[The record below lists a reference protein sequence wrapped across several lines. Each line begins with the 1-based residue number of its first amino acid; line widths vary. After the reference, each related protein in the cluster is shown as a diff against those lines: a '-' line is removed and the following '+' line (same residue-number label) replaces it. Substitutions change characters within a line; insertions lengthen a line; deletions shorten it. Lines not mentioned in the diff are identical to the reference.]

1 MHRDK
6 IEPDMNRL
14 FWGKPYKIYFEK
26 NLMGTPDCNDI
37 PYRAS
42 GIESPVDKRNRA
54 HHQYHTM
61 VIVTI
66 QVADARRT
74 TTRGKR
80 AKPINLNGIDSSPSV
95 EDDCPPHRG
104 RNNDWGSSHREA
116 SCAGSR
122 VSEEAAEESEDEY

>member
-42 GIESPVDKRNRA
+42 GIELVNGER
-54 HHQYHTM
+54 
-61 VIVTI
+61 
-66 QVADARRT
+66 
-74 TTRGKR
+74 RGK
-80 AKPINLNGIDSSPSV
+80 V
-95 EDDCPPHRG
+95 WQRG
-104 RNNDWGSSHREA
+104 RVNL
-116 SCAGSR
+116 C
-122 VSEEAAEESEDEY
+122 